1 MSVDFE
7 KITSVDIVK
16 LKELDILVTRY
27 IIADLGSIDLN
38 DVDVKTLMNS
48 LGMST
53 GFDCEGMNRAS
64 LCNWFNKVIRMIK
77 EKEISPTSIFSRW
90 YNVRHY
96 NYIWGIVIIDL
107 FDDYREQGGFLG
119 AREKN
124 YYATPSNTDFD
135 LEFDNFLDSKN

>member
-27 IIADLGSIDLN
+27 IIAELGPINLIDP
-38 DVDVKTLMNS
+38 DVKTLMNC

-64 LCNWFNKVIRMIK
+64 LCKWFDKVIRMIK
-77 EKEISPTSIFSRW
+77 EKEVSPTSIFSRW

-96 NYIWGIVIIDL
+96 NYIWGVVIIDL
-107 FDDYREQGGFLG
+107 FDDYREQGGFLDAG
-119 AREKN
+119 EKD
-124 YYATPSNTDFD
+124 YYTSPSNTDFD